1 MEHFCIISD
10 GKKDIHY
17 ETAEEIK
24 RYLESH
30 GKCAKIV
37 GGSSQIEEKAEIDMA
52 IVLGGDGYVIQ
63 AAKKL
68 AGENVPILGVNFGT
82 LGFLT
87 EVEKPRIHQA
97 LDEILANRYEVERC
111 MALRCQKKESDRD
124 VAESLAVNEFIIGK
138 QDFGHMI
145 TAKVYV
151 DDELLD
157 TYVADGILVST
168 PTGSTAYNLS
178 AAGPVLVPGM
188 EAMIITPICPHSLN
202 KRSLVVSS
210 QSKLR
215 IQVGKTKENY
225 QDEATVRG
233 DGKVLWTVASGD
245 EVWIEKAE
253 ATFDMVR
260 LGDVSFFDR
269 MRSKLNRD

>member
-1 MEHFCIISD
+1 MEKFYLISD
-10 GKKDIHY
+10 DEKDLQY
-17 ETAEEIK
+17 EAAGEIK
-24 RYLESH
+24 RYLDSY

-37 GGSSQIEEKAEIDMA
+37 SGPAQIQDRCWADMA

-63 AAKKL
+63 AAKRF
-68 AGENVPILGVNFGT
+68 AGTGVPILGVNFGT

-87 EVEKPRIHQA
+87 EVEKPKLTYA
-97 LDEILANRYEVERC
+97 LEEILAGRYEVEKR
-111 MALRCQKKESDRD
+111 MALTGRLQKQAVGE
-124 VAESLAVNEFIIGK
+124 AIGLAVNEFIIGK

-151 DDELLD
+151 DEELLD

-178 AAGPVLVPGM
+178 AAGPVLAPSM

-210 QSKLR
+210 ESKLR
-215 IQVGKTKENY
+215 IEVGKTKENY
-225 QDEATVRG
+225 QDEAAIRG
-233 DGKVLWTVASGD
+233 DGQMLWTVSTGD
-245 EVWIEKAE
+245 VIWIEKAKE
-253 ATFDMVR
+253 TFDMVR
-260 LGDVSFFDR
+260 LGDISFFDK